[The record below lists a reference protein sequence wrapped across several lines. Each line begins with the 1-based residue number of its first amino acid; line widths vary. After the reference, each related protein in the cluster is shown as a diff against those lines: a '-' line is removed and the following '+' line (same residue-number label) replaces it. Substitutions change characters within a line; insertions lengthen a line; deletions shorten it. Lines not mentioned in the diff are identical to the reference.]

1 MGYTHYWTNS
11 KKKATQKTITEFKL
25 RFNLLLKSPVCPP
38 IDVNWADKNGIG
50 FNGVGDDSCET
61 MVVDFTGDGGW
72 NFCKTNKQP
81 YDKLVVACLLLA
93 HDLGMIASWSSDGDD
108 DDLKAGEEFF
118 QSIKNEEV
126 VK

>member
-38 IDVNWADKNGIG
+38 IDVEWADKNGIG
-50 FNGVGDDSCET
+50 FNGVGDCCET

-72 NFCKTNKQP
+72 NFCKTNKYP

-93 HDLGMIASWSSDGDD
+93 HDLGIIVSWSSDGNDE
-108 DDLKAGEEFF
+108 DLKEGKEFF
-118 QSIKNEEV
+118 NQSIKTVEV
-126 VK
+126 